1 MLPPTKTPRRGWLN
15 CWVTVPPVV
24 QVEPLFSE
32 NDAVM
37 AFPERWKRNLMLV
50 EVLAAVAMVCVTPA
64 DSLTN
69 MRRCVPL

>member
-1 MLPPTKTPRRGWLN
+1 MLPPTKMPRRGRLN

-24 QVEPLFSE
+24 QVWPLLSE
-32 NDAVM
+32 NDAVI
-37 AFPERWKRNLMLV
+37 AFPDRWKRSLMLV
-50 EVLAAVAMVCVTPA
+50 EVFAADAIVWVTPA